1 MEPHLMFTDRA
12 SAEAAFASRRL
23 RVPDLVLVAAPSN
36 FIVTTLTKAHELAK
50 NRPLFD
56 VPSHAAGSLKLYLC
70 SVTAPIANMEWNPS
84 TLVALSPTT
93 TCSTLA
99 CLRELVA
106 KTLALDHRIKVDLDA
121 YKDDAL
127 VPLPSSEGH
136 TLAEWAAWRVE
147 PHARGRRC
155 LRERRL

>member
-1 MEPHLMFTDRA
+1 MFTDRA

-70 SVTAPIANMEWNPS
+70 SVTAPIANMEWNPRPDPRR
-84 TLVALSPTT
+84 ALADDDFLHSRLPART
-93 TCSTLA
+93 
-99 CLRELVA
+99 RGQ
-106 KTLALDHRIKVDLDA
+106 DA
-121 YKDDAL
+121 
-127 VPLPSSEGH
+127 
-136 TLAEWAAWRVE
+136 RVGP
-147 PHARGRRC
+147 PH
-155 LRERRL
+155 

>member
-1 MEPHLMFTDRA
+1 
-12 SAEAAFASRRL
+12 
-23 RVPDLVLVAAPSN
+23 
-36 FIVTTLTKAHELAK
+36 
-50 NRPLFD
+50 
-56 VPSHAAGSLKLYLC
+56 
-70 SVTAPIANMEWNPS
+70 
-84 TLVALSPTT
+84 
-93 TCSTLA
+93 
-99 CLRELVA
+99 VA

-127 VPLPSSEGH
+127 VPLPSSEGL